1 MMELDL
7 NGMSIGCSLVDS
19 RRDGDLKE
27 VESDVKCTLIGLYNG
42 STRGGKEV
50 DE

>member
-1 MMELDL
+1 MR
-7 NGMSIGCSLVDS
+7 IGRSLVDS

-27 VESDVKCTLIGLYNG
+27 VASDVKCTFLGVYDG
-42 STRGGKEV
+42 SKRGGKEV

>member
-1 MMELDL
+1 MR
-7 NGMSIGCSLVDS
+7 IGRSLVDS

-27 VESDVKCTLIGLYNG
+27 VESDVKCTLLGVYDG
-42 STRGGKEV
+42 SKRGGKEE

>member
-1 MMELDL
+1 MLELGL
-7 NGMSIGCSLVDS
+7 NGMRIGRSLVDL

-27 VESDVKCTLIGLYNG
+27 VMIGVDCILLGVYDG
-42 STRGGKEV
+42 SEQGGKEV

>member
-1 MMELDL
+1 MR
-7 NGMSIGCSLVDS
+7 IGRSLVDS

-42 STRGGKEV
+42 SKRGGKEV
-50 DE
+50 DEWWMVGSG